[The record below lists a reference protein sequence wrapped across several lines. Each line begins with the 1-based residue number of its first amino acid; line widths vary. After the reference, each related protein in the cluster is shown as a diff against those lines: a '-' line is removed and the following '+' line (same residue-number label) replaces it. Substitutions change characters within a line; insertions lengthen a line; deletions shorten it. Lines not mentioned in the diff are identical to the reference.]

1 MRKRTWAACLVAAG
15 SGALAVP
22 SVVAAAED
30 QSDDRT
36 YVVVYQDG
44 ASPAD
49 ARAAIEQAGGRIVH
63 ENEAVGVAT
72 VQAASDSGF
81 EAQADASPALE
92 GAATNQV
99 IGTVPQE
106 RKKAQREIERG
117 GTGPGAGPAAG
128 AGSADATRGRGQ
140 GGRRWG
146 RGGQHHPGHPV
157 TDDPLAPLQWD
168 MDMIHATS
176 DGSYAVTQGTH
187 DVRVGVIDTGIDAS
201 HPDIAPNFDRLLSRN
216 FTVDDPVIDG
226 PCADDPDGSCEDPPD
241 VDEDGHGTHVAGTI
255 AAPLNGI
262 GIGGVAPGVDLVNLR
277 AGQDAGYF
285 FLGPVVDALTYAG
298 DNGIDVVNMSFYIDP
313 WLFNCAANPADSP
326 AEQRE
331 QRLILTATQ
340 RAIDYAR
347 DRGVTTIAAE
357 GNGNSD
363 LGKPV
368 ADTTSPDY
376 PDQETSP
383 HPRTI
388 DNGCKSMPT
397 EADGVIGVTSVG
409 PSKRKAYYSDYG
421 VEQADVSAPGGDVRD
436 GNAGPSDPTIP
447 TEGILAP
454 YPEAIARASGDVDAD
469 GTPTTP
475 FVVADCSSG
484 TCSYYQYLQGTSMAS
499 PHAVGVAALI
509 VQKYGRPDWR
519 NGGVRADPDLVEQV
533 LKRTATDTPCP
544 AQNPFVYAGFPPA
557 YTALCEGTP
566 QFNGF
571 YGEGIVDALAA
582 VGGGRR

>member
-1 MRKRTWAACLVAAG
+1 
-15 SGALAVP
+15 
-22 SVVAAAED
+22 
-30 QSDDRT
+30 
-36 YVVVYQDG
+36 
-44 ASPAD
+44 
-49 ARAAIEQAGGRIVH
+49 
-63 ENEAVGVAT
+63 
-72 VQAASDSGF
+72 
-81 EAQADASPALE
+81 
-92 GAATNQV
+92 
-99 IGTVPQE
+99 
-106 RKKAQREIERG
+106 
-117 GTGPGAGPAAG
+117 
-128 AGSADATRGRGQ
+128 
-140 GGRRWG
+140 
-146 RGGQHHPGHPV
+146 V
-157 TDDPLAPLQWD
+157 TDDPLAELQWD
-168 MDMIHATS
+168 MQMIHATS

-187 DVRVGVIDTGIDAS
+187 DVRVGVIDTGIDGS

-216 FTVDDPVIDG
+216 FTVDDPVVDG
-226 PCADDPDGSCEDPPD
+226 PCAEDPDGSCEDPAD

-255 AAPLNGI
+255 ASPLNGI
-262 GIGGVAPGVDLVNLR
+262 GIGGVAPGVDVVNLR
-277 AGQDAGYF
+277 AGQDSGYF
-285 FLGPVVDALTYAG
+285 FLGPVLDALTYAG
-298 DNGIDVVNMSFYIDP
+298 DHGIDVVNMSFYIDP
-313 WLFNCAANPADSP
+313 WLFNCAANPADTP

-331 QRLILTATQ
+331 QRLVLSATQ

-368 ADTTSPDY
+368 VDETSPDY

-388 DNGCKSMPT
+388 DNGCESMPT
-397 EADGVIGVTSVG
+397 EADGVIGVTAVG

-436 GNAGPSDPTIP
+436 GNPSPDDPTIP
-447 TEGILAP
+447 TQGILAP
-454 YPEAIARASGDVDAD
+454 YPESIARATGDVDAG

-509 VQKYGRPDWR
+509 ISRYGRRDPQ

-533 LKRTATDTPCP
+533 LRRTATDTPCP
-544 AQNPFVYAGFPPA
+544 AQNPYVYPGFPPA
-557 YTALCEGTP
+557 YTALCEGAP
-566 QFNGF
+566 QLNGF
-571 YGEGIVDALAA
+571 YGDGIVDALAA